1 MKNMEKKIYVSLAD
15 APTQTVLCTIYT
27 LFAEGLPSLEDLKN
41 KVLNGKEIK
50 DLSKIRH
57 DVDEYVNGL
66 KKRLNNIYA
75 SSIKAFLTK
84 KGEIVLVGYDDR
96 TRQESNYALVRGRDI
111 FCWAGNARND
121 GHLNEFINNSDGY
134 IPNSI
139 YHLENV
145 IYVTNNKGF
154 VEYTYEYHTT
164 KRYTDRNYARPSYSY
179 VINEKGCKPD
189 DVGGHIVAH
198 CIDGPSEAINILPMN
213 STFNNGKEWKKM
225 ENELN
230 SEYQN
235 DKDFRIIRHIEYE
248 PNSQRPI
255 KIEMRV
261 FFEASEK
268 FWSFYL

>member
-1 MKNMEKKIYVSLAD
+1 MEKNIYVSLAD
-15 APTQTVLCTIYT
+15 AHTQTVLCTINT
-27 LFAEGLPSLEDLKN
+27 LFAEELPSLKDLKN
-41 KVLNGKEIK
+41 KILNGKEIH

-57 DVDEYVNGL
+57 DVNEYVNGL

-75 SSIKAFLTK
+75 SSIKAFLTEE
-84 KGEIVLVGYDDR
+84 GEIVLVGYDDR

-164 KRYTDRNYARPSYSY
+164 KRYTDRNYARSSYSC

-225 ENELN
+225 ENKLL

-248 PNSQRPI
+248 SNSQRPI
-255 KIEMRV
+255 KIEMRA